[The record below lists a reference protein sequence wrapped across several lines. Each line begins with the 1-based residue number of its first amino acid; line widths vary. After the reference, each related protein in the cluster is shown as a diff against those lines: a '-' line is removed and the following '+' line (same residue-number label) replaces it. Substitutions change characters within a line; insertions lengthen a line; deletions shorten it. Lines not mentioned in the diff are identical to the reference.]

1 MQIKIGEKIKE
12 LRARDGRTQND
23 LATAI
28 GVSCQAV
35 SRWEANGG
43 YPDMEII
50 PAIANYFHVT
60 IDELYGY
67 HGDREE
73 RIADILKEANKIL
86 LKYSHFGKGELS
98 EDVKDCIQLLRTAAD
113 EFPNESKILL
123 KLATA
128 LHMWGWHKHG
138 MQACPPDSSGF
149 IHFDIE
155 QNSKNVYW
163 QEAVQALEKALGA
176 NPSPEDRESI
186 IQQLTPLYCRMGEY
200 EKAKALACDQNA
212 LIICKEVLL
221 PMATTGD
228 EQQRYQAERVM
239 ALLSRLEL
247 SITESMAYRPA
258 VSCSEYGQN
267 IRLSVAKLYESIFAD
282 GKFGKYHGVM
292 GRLYLDLSFN
302 ECISLHNTEQALI
315 YFERAFDHYKQSIR
329 VYNEGNYDYTAPL
342 LSGMKS
348 LKKGDYA
355 PVDMGDFWK
364 KELKTYPQAFRDE
377 LRQNSKYAEC
387 FAE

>member
-23 LATAI
+23 LATAV

-73 RIADILKEANKIL
+73 KIADILKEANKIL

-138 MQACPPDSSGF
+138 MQACPPRF
-149 IHFDIE
+149 
-155 QNSKNVYW
+155 
-163 QEAVQALEKALGA
+163 LG
-176 NPSPEDRESI
+176 
-186 IQQLTPLYCRMGEY
+186 
-200 EKAKALACDQNA
+200 
-212 LIICKEVLL
+212 
-221 PMATTGD
+221 
-228 EQQRYQAERVM
+228 
-239 ALLSRLEL
+239 
-247 SITESMAYRPA
+247 
-258 VSCSEYGQN
+258 
-267 IRLSVAKLYESIFAD
+267 
-282 GKFGKYHGVM
+282 
-292 GRLYLDLSFN
+292 
-302 ECISLHNTEQALI
+302 I
-315 YFERAFDHYKQSIR
+315 YPF
-329 VYNEGNYDYTAPL
+329 
-342 LSGMKS
+342 
-348 LKKGDYA
+348 
-355 PVDMGDFWK
+355 
-364 KELKTYPQAFRDE
+364 
-377 LRQNSKYAEC
+377 
-387 FAE
+387 